1 MNPVLIYQNEAK
13 FDFNNTFTIEFSN
26 NNVDLFVNLSRK
38 KQYYIASLNC
48 NIKKKNKT
56 KTTFETTEEKV
67 KKLSDISREL
77 LSKGATLKNDIDYVT
92 TELLG
97 RYGLPDIA
105 PHKYKLILNSK
116 IINDNC
122 YSYQFFDTED
132 KRLKFAKIY
141 SPFTHFK
148 KGFIFK
154 GEKDPNK
161 KNEIRIQLINNSE
174 IIHTFYQNPDK
185 RPYIERNLYRDY
197 NVKIFK
203 NPKTSKIYI
212 SDPNLYLFAE
222 KRFLNFGTMNV
233 QDLMNFLFRNNI
245 LREKKY
251 PVISKNFIEADNTAL
266 VQYGRRITVY
276 ANKEYFTFGAE
287 DRRYLQTE
295 NSFQQYSTF
304 IGFYDIIDR
313 DKKQLEKLLPNFS
326 FKRLSKFRG
335 NGTVDYGNNDI
346 FYPSAQVVHPTDK
359 TIFDPKKSFMT
370 ISSKNKK
377 YKDYFTSNDGVF
389 FNNAKKKIPHDI
401 KNCEKIFDE
410 EVLKIKKLVEEIGS
424 PKEIPE
430 YEQINLALYDETNI
444 IEETFVQRLNKKIQ
458 LYGIASIPFAHTKKN
473 HIVSLSNLLPFR
485 IKEDA
490 KKHKITFSLQNLE
503 GKTPI
508 ETTDNKIYNL
518 SILSIE
524 EEKKMPKIEKEITI
538 EALQSFDKYQKLN
551 PIEIQI
557 TDSDIFKELTLYK
570 NLKVKY
576 KFIPNSILFSSSIQQ
591 ETEVIFLAVNGLNEA
606 RDILLNEKKIKAIGC
621 IYTHQIEGWNAIK
634 KVTSN
639 WVSCRL
645 SNSKYPIGEKHL
657 GFEFVTSRL
666 NALID
671 FTLYLIDQEGKEIK
685 FASTEEKTPAL
696 NFSIQIIS

>member
-1 MNPVLIYQNEAK
+1 MNPVLIYQSEAY

-26 NNVDLFVNLSRK
+26 NNVDLFVNFSRT
-38 KQYYIASLNC
+38 KQYYITSLNC

-56 KTTFETTEEKV
+56 KTTFETTEDKV
-67 KKLSDISREL
+67 KELSTVSREL
-77 LSKGATLKNDIDYVT
+77 LSKGAAAKNDIDYVKT
-92 TELLG
+92 DLLARFG
-97 RYGLPDIA
+97 IPEVA
-105 PHKYKLILNSK
+105 PHNYKLFLDSK

-122 YSYQFFDTED
+122 YAYQFFDIED

-154 GEKDPNK
+154 GEKDPHK

-174 IIHTFYQNPDK
+174 ILHSFYQNPDK
-185 RPYIERNLYRDY
+185 RPFYERNLYRDY
-197 NVKIFK
+197 NAKIFK
-203 NPKTSKIYI
+203 NPSTGKIYI
-212 SDPNLYLFAE
+212 ADPNIYLHAE
-222 KRFLNFGTMNV
+222 KRFLNLGTMDV
-233 QDLMNFLFRNNI
+233 QDLYNFLFDKKY

-251 PVISKNFIEADNTAL
+251 PVIGQSESSKNTAFIR
-266 VQYGRRITVY
+266 YGLQMTVY
-276 ANKEYFTFGAE
+276 ANREYFVYGHE
-287 DRRYLQTE
+287 SRGNLQIE
-295 NSFQQYSTF
+295 SSFMNSSDF
-304 IGFYDIIDR
+304 IGFYDIIDK
-313 DKKQLEKLLPNFS
+313 DKKQIEKLLPNFL
-326 FKRLSKFRG
+326 FKRLTKFRG
-335 NGTVDYGNNDI
+335 RGTESYSNNDVL
-346 FYPSAQVVHPTDK
+346 YPSAKAAHPNDK
-359 TIFDPKKSFMT
+359 TIFDPKTTFMR
-370 ISSKNKK
+370 ISSDNKK
-377 YKDYFTSNDGVF
+377 YKDYFTSNHGVF
-389 FNNAKKKIPHDI
+389 FDNVKKNIPHDI
-401 KNCEKIFDE
+401 KNCEKTFDE
-410 EVLKIKKLVEEIGS
+410 EVLKIKKLVEEIGI

-458 LYGIASIPFAHTKKN
+458 LYGIASIPFAHIKKN

-485 IKEDA
+485 INEDT

-518 SILSIE
+518 SILTV
-524 EEKKMPKIEKEITI
+524 EKNNKMPKIEKEITI
-538 EALQSFDKYQKLN
+538 EALQAFDKYQKLN

-557 TDSDIFKELTLYK
+557 TDGDIFKELTLYK
-570 NLKVKY
+570 NSKVKY
-576 KFIPNSILFSSSIQQ
+576 KFVPNSILFSSSIQQ

-606 RDILLNEKKIKAIGC
+606 RDLLLNGKQIKVIGC
-621 IYTHQIEGWNAIK
+621 IFTNEIEGWDVIK
-634 KVTSN
+634 KITSN
-639 WVSCRL
+639 WVSCKL
-645 SNSKYPIGEKHL
+645 SNSKQPVGAKHL

-671 FTLYLIDQEGKEIK
+671 FTLYLLDQEGKEIK

>member
-38 KQYYIASLNC
+38 KQYYITSLNC

-67 KKLSDISREL
+67 KELSSISREL
-77 LSKGATLKNDIDYVT
+77 LSKGATLKNDIDYVKT
-92 TELLG
+92 DLLA
-97 RYGLPDIA
+97 RFDLPDIA
-105 PHKYKLILNSK
+105 PHNYKLFLNAK

-197 NVKIFK
+197 NAKIFK
-203 NPKTSKIYI
+203 NPKTGKIYI

-222 KRFLNFGTMNV
+222 KRFLNFGAVNIRDM
-233 QDLMNFLFRNNI
+233 MYFLFEKKF
-245 LREKKY
+245 LRLKKY
-251 PVISKNFIEADNTAL
+251 PVIGTEESNENTAL
-266 VQYGRRITVY
+266 IQYGKRITVY

-287 DRRYLQTE
+287 NANHLQTDGTV
-295 NSFQQYSTF
+295 QQYSTF
-304 IGFYDIIDR
+304 VGFYNIIDK
-313 DKKQLEKLLPNFS
+313 DKKQIEKLLPNFS

-335 NGTVDYGNNDI
+335 NGTTDFRNNDI
-346 FYPSAQVVHPTDK
+346 FYPSAKAAHPTDK
-359 TIFDPKKSFMT
+359 TIFDPKTNFMR
-370 ISSKNKK
+370 IYSEKKK
-377 YKDYFTSNDGVF
+377 YKDYFTSNHGVF
-389 FNNAKKKIPHDI
+389 FDNVKKKIPHDI
-401 KNCEKIFDE
+401 KNCEKTFDE
-410 EVLKIKKLVEEIGS
+410 EVLKIKKLVEEIGI

-430 YEQINLALYDETNI
+430 YEQINLAIYDETNI

-458 LYGIASIPFAHTKKN
+458 LYGIASIPFAHIKKN
-473 HIVSLSNLLPFR
+473 HIVSLNNLLPFR
-485 IKEDA
+485 INEDT

-518 SILSIE
+518 SILSVE
-524 EEKKMPKIEKEITI
+524 KDKKMSKIEKEITI
-538 EALQSFDKYQKLN
+538 EALQVFDKYQKLN

-557 TDSDIFKELTLYK
+557 TDGDIFKELTLYK

-576 KFIPNSILFSSSIQQ
+576 KFVPNSILFSSSVQQ

-606 RDILLNEKKIKAIGC
+606 RDVLLNGKKIKVIGC
-621 IYTHQIEGWNAIK
+621 IFTNEIEGWDVIK
-634 KVTSN
+634 KITSN
-639 WVSCRL
+639 WVSCKL
-645 SNSKYPIGEKHL
+645 SNSKYPIGAKHL

-671 FTLYLIDQEGKEIK
+671 FTLYLLDQEGKEIK